1 MTEKLEH
8 FARIQ
13 KHYIKNLTNVFVHY
27 KFYNLIIIS
36 N

>member
-8 FARIQ
+8 FAGIQ
-13 KHYIKNLTNVFVHY
+13 KHCIKNLTNVFIRY